1 MIERPRSI
9 PGYTTAIETGCGTLL
24 VTINEGPDSEG
35 KVYKE
40 VMLEMG
46 KSGGC
51 QACMM
56 EGVGKLLTW
65 AWTSGT
71 AKKNLIRSLRG
82 IQCPNIRVSDSIRTL
97 SCLDAIAIVLAAGNK
112 PLSSVPP
119 VATPEEVMAARPTAD
134 ITEVA

>member
-1 MIERPRSI
+1 MVERPRSLS
-9 PGYTTAIETGCGTLL
+9 GTTTAIETGCGTLL
-24 VTINEGPDSEG
+24 VTINEGQDTEG
-35 KVYKE
+35 KTYKE

-71 AKKNLIRSLRG
+71 SKKNLVRSLRG
-82 IQCPNIRVSDSIRTL
+82 IQCPNIRVSEGIRAL

-112 PLSSVPP
+112 PLSSVPS
-119 VATPEEVMAARPTAD
+119 VETPEEMLAARPSV
-134 ITEVA
+134 EVNHE

>member
-1 MIERPRSI
+1 MVDRPSSLS
-9 PGYTTAIETGCGTLL
+9 GYTVAIETGCGTLL
-24 VTINEGPDSEG
+24 VTINEGPTADG

-56 EGVGKLLTW
+56 EGIGKLLTW

-82 IQCPNIRVSDSIRTL
+82 IQCPNIRVSDGVRTL

-112 PLSSVPP
+112 PLSSVPA
-119 VATPEEVMAARPTAD
+119 VETPEEAMVARPTAE
-134 ITEVA
+134 IEP